1 MYFFFFF
8 ESLHQLLKQPTV
20 IPNGAKI
27 LFAKRTATFINGPAN
42 LVNSAPKNPPDYVIL
57 DI

>member
-1 MYFFFFF
+1 MYFFF

-27 LFAKRTATFINGPAN
+27 LFAKRTATFINGSAN